1 MPVFTFMY
9 TFVLFMVICV
19 KIKMSTQKKGDILCS
34 FGFYEVIIRTGS
46 EYYVKNNFARREKHE
61 SE

>member
-1 MPVFTFMY
+1 MY

-34 FGFYEVIIRTGS
+34 FGFYEVILSSKALNSGVVLLNLPQH
-46 EYYVKNNFARREKHE
+46 YA
-61 SE
+61 